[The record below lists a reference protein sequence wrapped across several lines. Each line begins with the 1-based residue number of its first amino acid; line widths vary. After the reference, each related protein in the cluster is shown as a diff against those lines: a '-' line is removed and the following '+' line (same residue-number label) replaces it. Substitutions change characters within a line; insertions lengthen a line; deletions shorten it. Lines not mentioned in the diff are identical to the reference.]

1 VELIETVGEGPVA
14 LDSAIF
20 IYFMERHPKYLPIV
34 KPVFERIDR
43 GELPAMTSS
52 LTLMETLV
60 VPYRSGDRELA
71 QLYEEIL
78 TAGQGLKLVPIDLS
92 VVRLAA
98 KLRAAA
104 RVRTPDALQL
114 AAALIGGSNA
124 FVTNDNRLPQVPGL
138 RVLSLDSFV

>member
-1 VELIETVGEGPVA
+1 MELIEALGEGPVA
-14 LDSAIF
+14 FDSAIF
-20 IYFMERHPKYLPIV
+20 IYFIERHPKYLPVV
-34 KPVFERIDR
+34 KPLFERIDR

-60 VPYRSGDRELA
+60 VPYRNGDRKLA

-78 TAGQGLKLVPIDLS
+78 TTGQGLKLVPLDPPVI
-92 VVRLAA
+92 RLAA

-114 AAALIGGSNA
+114 AAALIGGCNA
-124 FVTNDNRLPQVPGL
+124 FLTNDNRLPQVPGL